1 MSSQLEGIFMQH
13 TGLLVPIGLPIAVNG
28 NQISGK
34 NLSVGEWK
42 SQLMKNM
49 KDDSSIGP
57 KTQRE
62 YQLISD
68 PSALKEIIEEE

>member
-1 MSSQLEGIFMQH
+1 
-13 TGLLVPIGLPIAVNG
+13 
-28 NQISGK
+28 
-34 NLSVGEWK
+34 
-42 SQLMKNM
+42 MKNM

>member
-1 MSSQLEGIFMQH
+1 
-13 TGLLVPIGLPIAVNG
+13 
-28 NQISGK
+28 
-34 NLSVGEWK
+34 
-42 SQLMKNM
+42 MKNM

-62 YQLISD
+62 YQFISD

>member
-1 MSSQLEGIFMQH
+1 
-13 TGLLVPIGLPIAVNG
+13 
-28 NQISGK
+28 
-34 NLSVGEWK
+34 
-42 SQLMKNM
+42 MKNM

-62 YQLISD
+62 YQLTSD